1 LNVKTQRAYGEAD
14 KQARRRTILAAA
26 ETLFRPGQPLPSA
39 ADIAAASDLAKGTVY
54 IYYRSREDI
63 FATLLESWWADIIV
77 ILEGKVTSAAPASQ
91 VPSAFIENLASLI
104 EGKPKLMP
112 LDAMLSVLRAGM
124 SPEVSKWYHDTTSA
138 QIERLGGVL
147 DQALRVSPGRGVQ
160 LLIRSHA
167 FARGL
172 WQGLGYMDPSYK
184 IASALRPNFSEEL
197 MEALEQYWRGALAAP
212 L

>member
-1 LNVKTQRAYGEAD
+1 MNVMTQRAYGQAD
-14 KQARRRTILAAA
+14 KQARRQTILAAA

-39 ADIAAASDLAKGTVY
+39 ADIAAASGLAKGTVY

-63 FATLLESWWADIIV
+63 FATLLESWWAAILV
-77 ILEGKVTSAAPASQ
+77 ILEDKVTSPDPAQ
-91 VPSAFIENLASLI
+91 VPSAFIRGLASLV

-112 LDAMLSVLRAGM
+112 LDAMLSELRAGM
-124 SPEVSKWYHDTTSA
+124 SPEFSKWFHDATSA

-147 DQALRVSPGRGVQ
+147 DQALKVSPGRGNQ

-172 WQGLGYMDPSYK
+172 WQSIGYMDPSYK